1 MIEAFVGYLAET
13 TIISNNEHQATT
25 LTIITM
31 TFVNM
36 IRTISISIAHQTSI
50 DAIRIRETIETARSK
65 HARLQFQRSDNHRE
79 LRQRK
84 LLSALID
91 NIQFLRVKKVFTA
104 IHCVTINVDLN
115 DEDRRLARHGRTI
128 ASFTVSPDS
137 DWIVTFSVPHEGGF
151 CK

>member
-13 TIISNNEHQATT
+13 TITSKNEHPSTT

-36 IRTISISIAHQTSI
+36 IRTISISITHQTSI
-50 DAIRIRETIETARSK
+50 DAIRIREAIETARSK
-65 HARLQFQRSDNHRE
+65 HARLQFQRSDNHGE

-91 NIQFLRVKKVFTA
+91 N
-104 IHCVTINVDLN
+104 
-115 DEDRRLARHGRTI
+115 G
-128 ASFTVSPDS
+128 
-137 DWIVTFSVPHEGGF
+137 
-151 CK
+151 